1 MNTRPKLPL
10 PKVPLR
16 QPSNMPRLPPKVPP
30 HPRQG
35 LLPKHPRTK
44 PTRNRRAL
52 WTCYSRHSLSSDDAM
67 SQEFL
72 SQDEV
77 DSLLRGVTGET
88 DDSDK
93 DAAPADG
100 VRTYNM
106 ATQERIVRGRMPT
119 MEIINERFARLFRI
133 ALYNFIHRSA
143 EVSVGPVRV
152 LKFSEFIRNL
162 PVPANLNLVQIK
174 PLRGNSLFIFDPNL
188 VFLVVDSL
196 FGGDGRFHTRVEGR
210 EFTQTEHRIIQQM
223 LMVLFE
229 SYSKAWEPVYKLD
242 FEFVRSE
249 VNPQFANIATP
260 NEVVVVTT
268 FEVEFNGVGGAIH
281 ICKPYSM
288 IEPIR
293 ELLYSTMQGDH
304 VVADKRWLHM
314 LSRQIQAAEVELTAV
329 LGKGKTTVDQV
340 LKMKVGD
347 FIPLDI
353 PENVVADVSGVPVME
368 CKYGVFNNQYALK
381 VVKMLAA
388 DNNDKPNGE
397 NNG

>member
-1 MNTRPKLPL
+1 
-10 PKVPLR
+10 
-16 QPSNMPRLPPKVPP
+16 
-30 HPRQG
+30 
-35 LLPKHPRTK
+35 
-44 PTRNRRAL
+44 
-52 WTCYSRHSLSSDDAM
+52 M

-77 DSLLRGVTGET
+77 DSLLRGVTGEAE
-88 DDSDK
+88 DSNQ

-100 VRTYNM
+100 IRPYNM

-119 MEIINERFARLFRI
+119 MEIINERFARLLRI
-133 ALYNFIHRSA
+133 SLYNFIHRSA

-162 PVPANLNLVQIK
+162 PVPANLNLVQVK

-210 EFTQTEHRIIQQM
+210 EFTQTEHRIIQQ
-223 LMVLFE
+223 LLKVVFE
-229 SYSKAWEPVYKLD
+229 TYGKSWEAVYKLD
-242 FEFVRSE
+242 FDFVRSE
-249 VNPQFANIATP
+249 VSPQFANIATP

-268 FEVEFNGVGGAIH
+268 FEIEFNGVGGSLH
-281 ICKPYSM
+281 ICMPYSM

-314 LSRQIQAAEVELTAV
+314 LSKQIQAAEIELVAV
-329 LGKGKTTVDQV
+329 LGQTITTVDQV
-340 LKMKVGD
+340 LKMKTGD
-347 FIPLDI
+347 YIPLEV
-353 PENVVADVSGVPVME
+353 PENLVANVSGVPVME

-381 VVKMLAA
+381 VIQMLAA
-388 DNNDKPNGE
+388 DNADQFKGDKGEKNG
-397 NNG
+397 

>member
-1 MNTRPKLPL
+1 
-10 PKVPLR
+10 
-16 QPSNMPRLPPKVPP
+16 
-30 HPRQG
+30 
-35 LLPKHPRTK
+35 
-44 PTRNRRAL
+44 
-52 WTCYSRHSLSSDDAM
+52 M

-88 DDSDK
+88 EDTSQDSG
-93 DAAPADG
+93 PAEG
-100 VRTYNM
+100 VRPYNM

-119 MEIINERFARLFRI
+119 MEIINERFARLLRI
-133 ALYNFIHRSA
+133 GLYNFIHRSA

-223 LMVLFE
+223 LGVVFE
-229 SYSKAWEPVYKLD
+229 TYGKAWEAVHKLE

-260 NEVVVVTT
+260 NEVVVITT
-268 FEVEFNGVGGAIH
+268 FEVEFNGVGGSIH

-288 IEPIR
+288 IEPLR

-314 LSRQIQAAEVELTAV
+314 LSKQIQAAEIELTAV
-329 LGKGKTTVDQV
+329 LGQSKTTVDQV

-347 FIPLDI
+347 FMPMDV
-353 PENVVADVSGVPVME
+353 PENVVAHVSGVPVME

-381 VVKMLAA
+381 VVKMVAA
-388 DNNDKPNGE
+388 DNSEQSNGGK
-397 NNG
+397 NG